1 MVEAFVKWWGN
12 RSLFQGWGCGQVWFP
27 SFPISYYYGAATY
40 SEGFLDRNLDAI
52 NPDFVSLLRGAADGL
67 EGTGSINP
75 FVKGLFSAKQ
85 LPPKLILETKTL
97 LLRLKKQSNQ

>member
-75 FVKGLFSAKQ
+75 FVKGLFSAK
-85 LPPKLILETKTL
+85 
-97 LLRLKKQSNQ
+97 